1 MAALCLGWGW
11 LVSAAVRAEV
21 PPALLPGLGLAAM
34 IVGGQ
39 ALTIADATT
48 SLAMPVA
55 AAGGI
60 AGLGLGVIRR
70 RGRPPA
76 WAVAAAV
83 AVLCVYAAPIVFSG
97 DATFAGF
104 IKLDDDASWMAFTDQ
119 LMADGRD
126 LGGLAPS
133 SYEAT
138 LAINLGE
145 GYPGGIFVPLG
156 VATSLLGEDVA
167 WLVQPYM
174 AFAAA
179 LLALALW
186 ELAGGLVKG
195 GGGRALVAA
204 IAAQPALLFGYY
216 LWGGIKEVA
225 AVALLATAA
234 ALAPGAIEAGR
245 SIARVLPLA
254 VVCAGALGVLSLGG
268 AIWLAPVLVVAAV
281 FAWNALGPRAT
292 LARAA
297 VLTGVT
303 ALLSVPL
310 LWAGGLVPPTSLPL
324 TDSAA
329 IGNLAGALDPA
340 QLAGI
345 WPSGD
350 FRFANVEPLV
360 TGLLVAV
367 AVASATA
374 GVVIAWRRRLWA
386 PVSFVLGALAT
397 VTVIALVGSPWV
409 EGKAFATASVV
420 IPFAALAGAGAVW
433 GAGLRSL
440 AVALGGLVAAGV
452 LWSNALAYRDAALA
466 PRERLAEL
474 EEVAPQIEG
483 EGPTL
488 MTEYNPYGVRHFLRD
503 AAPEGVSELRRR
515 KIPRLD
521 GDPVPKG
528 QWADTDE
535 LSLDDLLVYRTL
547 VLRRS
552 PAHSRPPSAYRLAWS
567 GAYYEVWQRE
577 PGLAPDEPGRL
588 GLGSALD
595 PTGVP
600 RCGEVRELADA
611 GRPLIAAARPAPVVL
626 SLAGSGYPEG
636 WERAGSPGSPVP
648 EGAGSLA
655 VEADVP
661 RDGAYEVWLRGS
673 VKPEARVAVDG
684 SEVGEVANELNHQGQ
699 YVRFGSLELDQGS
712 HTVEL
717 ALDGSDLHP
726 GSGGARQPI
735 GPITLSAAEASDT
748 KLHSVPADQAERLC
762 GRRWDWI
769 EVQGE

>member
-1 MAALCLGWGW
+1 MAPRLG
-11 LVSAAVRAEV
+11 
-21 PPALLPGLGLAAM
+21 
-34 IVGGQ
+34 
-39 ALTIADATT
+39 
-48 SLAMPVA
+48 
-55 AAGGI
+55 
-60 AGLGLGVIRR
+60 RR
-70 RGRPPA
+70 RWRVG
-76 WAVAAAV
+76 
-83 AVLCVYAAPIVFSG
+83 VLVYAAPIVLSG

-126 LGGLAPS
+126 LGALAPS

-145 GYPGGIFVPLG
+145 GYPGGVFVPLG
-156 VATSLLGEDVA
+156 VAASLLGEDVA

-195 GGGRALVAA
+195 GPGRALVAA

-225 AVALLATAA
+225 AIALLATAV
-234 ALAPGAIEAGR
+234 ALAPGAVEAGR
-245 SIARVLPLA
+245 GIARVLPLA

-268 AIWLAPVLVVAAV
+268 AIWLAPALLVAAGV
-281 FAWNALGPRAT
+281 AWRALGARAT

-297 VLTGVT
+297 ALAAVT

-324 TDSAA
+324 TDTGA

-340 QLAGI
+340 QVAGI

-350 FRFANVEPLV
+350 FRFANVAPGV
-360 TGLLVAV
+360 TWLLVAV
-367 AVASATA
+367 AVAAAVA
-374 GVVIAWRRRLWA
+374 GVAIAWRRRLWA

-420 IPFAALAGAGAVW
+420 VPFAALAGAGALW

-440 AVALGGLVAAGV
+440 AVGAGGLVAAGV
-452 LWSNALAYRDAALA
+452 LWSNALAYRDASLA

-515 KIPRLD
+515 EIPRLD

-535 LSLDDLLVYRTL
+535 LSLADLLVYRTL

-567 GAYYEVWQRE
+567 GDYYEVWQRE
-577 PGLAPDEPGRL
+577 PGVAADEPERL

-600 RCGEVRELADA
+600 RCGQVRELAA
-611 GRPLIAAARPAPVVL
+611 GGRTLIAAARAGPLVL
-626 SLAGSGYPEG
+626 SLADSGYPEA

-648 EGAGSLA
+648 TGPGSLT

-661 RDGAYEVWLRGS
+661 REGSYGTGCADRSSQRRGS
-673 VKPEARVAVDG
+673 R
-684 SEVGEVANELNHQGQ
+684 S
-699 YVRFGSLELDQGS
+699 
-712 HTVEL
+712 T
-717 ALDGSDLHP
+717 
-726 GSGGARQPI
+726 
-735 GPITLSAAEASDT
+735 GPRSAASQTSSTTRAST
-748 KLHSVPADQAERLC
+748 YVSARPSWTRGVTPSS
-762 GRRWDWI
+762 
-769 EVQGE
+769 